1 MLLSVVAFLLLFA
14 QYNCFLILPRHN
26 YTKEVSYPL
35 RYRTPANVG
44 KVPLYYDWRYNNGVS
59 PVKNQMHCAACWA
72 FSVVGK
78 IFFDFTLLNYSNM

>member
-59 PVKNQMHCAACWA
+59 PVKNQLHCAACWA

-78 IFFDFTLLNYSNM
+78 IFFDFTLFRLLE